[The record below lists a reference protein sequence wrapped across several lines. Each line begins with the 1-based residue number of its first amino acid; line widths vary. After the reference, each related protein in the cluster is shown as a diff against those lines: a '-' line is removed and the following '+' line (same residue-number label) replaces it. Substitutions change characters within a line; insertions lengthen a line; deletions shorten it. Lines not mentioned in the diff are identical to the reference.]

1 MPAIFF
7 ALFTEDSIWGK
18 KKVSINIEHLTG
30 WCKGTMDDG
39 KHVGIYQLYFASNC
53 KAAQYKAYTKNTK
66 IISSVQEYTV
76 KLRKNADTGMWSNK
90 RNNQWRVIH
99 HS

>member
-1 MPAIFF
+1 
-7 ALFTEDSIWGK
+7 
-18 KKVSINIEHLTG
+18 
-30 WCKGTMDDG
+30 MDDG

-76 KLRKNADTGMWSNK
+76 KLRKNADTGM
-90 RNNQWRVIH
+90 
-99 HS
+99 